1 MTAAV
6 TVERPQAL
14 DEQETL
20 FTIDATDRKTVT
32 IFSND
37 SVWQGRVE
45 KLGIEPFRVNGYG
58 RWYKVSLKEFSFG
71 VRKKRQVSDEQRAV
85 LTERFAALR
94 ATALEDDDDEG
105 EDA

>member
-1 MTAAV
+1 MTAVA
-6 TVERPQAL
+6 TVERSQAL
-14 DEQETL
+14 DEQETI

-58 RWYKVSLKEFSFG
+58 RWYKISLKEFSFG
-71 VRKKRQVSDEQRAV
+71 VRKKRQVSDEQRAAGA
-85 LTERFAALR
+85 ERLAAWR
-94 ATALEDDDDEG
+94 GAANDDNDDES
-105 EDA
+105 EDV